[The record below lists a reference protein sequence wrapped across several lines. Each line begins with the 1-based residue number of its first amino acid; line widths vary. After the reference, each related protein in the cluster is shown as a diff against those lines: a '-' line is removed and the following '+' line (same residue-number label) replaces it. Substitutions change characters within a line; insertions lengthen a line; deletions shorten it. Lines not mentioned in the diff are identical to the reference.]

1 MAALLFPSS
10 HFASPFGAFADDL
23 DDLLGPP
30 ATLRHYPSACGR
42 AACFGPP
49 PATVYR
55 LHRQPSFAPPAEP
68 EVHLRRTESGVLAVC
83 LLGRSFSNQDIR

>member
-10 HFASPFGAFADDL
+10 HFSPFAALADDL
-23 DDLLGPP
+23 DDLFGPP
-30 ATLRHYPSACGR
+30 PSLRSYPGSACGR
-42 AACFGPP
+42 AAFCGPP

-68 EVHLRRTESGVLAVC
+68 EVHLRRTDSGVLAAC
-83 LLGRSFSNQDIR
+83 PLGRAFSNQDIR

>member
-10 HFASPFGAFADDL
+10 HFASPFAAFADDL
-23 DDLLGPP
+23 DDMLAPP
-30 ATLRHYPSACGR
+30 PSLRCYPSACR
-42 AACFGPP
+42 SAAYGP

-68 EVHLRRTESGVLAVC
+68 EVHLRRTDSGVLAGC
-83 LLGRSFSNQDIR
+83 PLGRAFSSEDIR